1 MKQNLKFERWMDKG
15 KLKHLSCVIM
25 ELLTV
30 QAHAHTQA
38 CRCTQIDNCLSK
50 ERRKCVE
57 WNTLLIDQCMQLL
70 DYKLSWLESQ
80 YARRV
85 RWTGL
90 PGLKNWM
97 HFTINLLYYNYL
109 HCVTENACRSS
120 AACILCLIP
129 VSKQRNSSSLP
140 GMRGQTSTQMPVS
153 GLAQA
158 YSANIPKCTSIPIHL
173 APSPHQMHSSHIS
186 LLTS

>member
-15 KLKHLSCVIM
+15 KLKHVCCVIM

-38 CRCTQIDNCLSK
+38 CACTQIDNCLSK
-50 ERRKCVE
+50 EGRKCVE
-57 WNTLLIDQCMQLL
+57 WNTLPI
-70 DYKLSWLESQ
+70 
-80 YARRV
+80 
-85 RWTGL
+85 
-90 PGLKNWM
+90 KNWM

-120 AACILCLIP
+120 AACILCPIP

-153 GLAQA
+153 GLTQA

-173 APSPHQMHSSHIS
+173 APSPHQMHGSHIS